1 MTRWLVAA
9 LLFVP
14 IGVGAQENPP
24 AQGAPGQTGFEA
36 AEAAAQ
42 EDPREVVGA
51 PKGAPLT
58 GAALDVRTEEVGGL
72 LRCPVCQGLSIADSP
87 ATMATKM
94 KARVRELLAA
104 GYDEEQV
111 LAYFERSYGEFVRL
125 EPARRGINWLVW
137 IAPPLALLGGLF
149 LVRRAFMKAR
159 HAPVAAPGPP
169 ARTVEEISATT
180 VASAGIGAVES
191 LPLRDA
197 LPSDPAL
204 ARNVLRIREQAY
216 GWPGG
221 VPPAETR

>member
-1 MTRWLVAA
+1 VAA
-9 LLFVP
+9 QEP
-14 IGVGAQENPP
+14 TAAQDP
-24 AQGAPGQTGFEA
+24 ATTGFEA

-51 PKGAPLT
+51 PRGAPLS
-58 GAALDVRTEEVGGL
+58 GAALDERTEEVGGL
-72 LRCPVCQGLSIADSP
+72 LRCPVCQGLSVADSP

-94 KARVRELLAA
+94 KARVKELLAE
-104 GYDEEQV
+104 GYDEEQI

-137 IAPPLALLGGLF
+137 IAPPIALVAGLLF
-149 LVRRAFMKAR
+149 VRRAMRRPAVP
-159 HAPVAAPGPP
+159 APTDDVPG
-169 ARTVEEISATT
+169 R
-180 VASAGIGAVES
+180 G
-191 LPLRDA
+191 A
-197 LPSDPAL
+197 LPSDPVL

>member
-1 MTRWLVAA
+1 M
-9 LLFVP
+9 
-14 IGVGAQENPP
+14 GAQEPP
-24 AQGAPGQTGFEA
+24 ATQGPETATGFEA

-51 PKGAPLT
+51 PRGGPLA
-58 GAALDVRTEEVGGL
+58 GAALDERTEEVGGL

-137 IAPPLALLGGLF
+137 IAPPLALLGGLV
-149 LVRRAFMKAR
+149 LVRRVFIKPGGAVV
-159 HAPVAAPGPP
+159 APPGPP
-169 ARTVEEISATT
+169 ALSAEVNSASSAT
-180 VASAGIGAVES
+180 GVEAANS
-191 LPLRDA
+191 VPSRGA
-197 LPSDPAL
+197 LPSDPVL

-221 VPPAETR
+221 LPPGETR

>member
-1 MTRWLVAA
+1 MTRWLLAAAVIVLPVAVAA
-9 LLFVP
+9 QSP
-14 IGVGAQENPP
+14 QGPP
-24 AQGAPGQTGFEA
+24 PQSGFEA

-51 PKGAPLT
+51 PKSAPLA
-58 GAALDVRTEEVGGL
+58 GAALDERTEEVGGL

-87 ATMATKM
+87 ATMATNM
-94 KARVRELLAA
+94 KGRVRELLAA

-137 IAPPLALLGGLF
+137 IAPPLALIGGLF
-149 LVRRAFMKAR
+149 LVRRVFVKPAG
-159 HAPVAAPGPP
+159 APLS
-169 ARTVEEISATT
+169 T
-180 VASAGIGAVES
+180 ES
-191 LPLRDA
+191 LPARDA
-197 LPSDPAL
+197 LPSDPDL

>member
-1 MTRWLVAA
+1 MV
-9 LLFVP
+9 
-14 IGVGAQENPP
+14 AQEATDAP
-24 AQGAPGQTGFEA
+24 ATTGFEA

-51 PKGAPLT
+51 PRGGPLS
-58 GAALDVRTEEVGGL
+58 GAALDERTEEVGGL

-94 KARVRELLAA
+94 KARVKELLAA

-137 IAPPLALLGGLF
+137 IAPPLALVAGLF
-149 LVRRAFMKAR
+149 FVRRVMRRPA
-159 HAPVAAPGPP
+159 APVATDDVP
-169 ARTVEEISATT
+169 AR
-180 VASAGIGAVES
+180 G
-191 LPLRDA
+191 A
-197 LPSDPAL
+197 LPADPVL
-204 ARNVLRIREQAY
+204 ARNVRRIRALSY

>member
-1 MTRWLVAA
+1 VTRWWLAVLLA
-9 LLFVP
+9 LPVTAS
-14 IGVGAQENPP
+14 AQEP
-24 AQGAPGQTGFEA
+24 AAQTGFES

-51 PKGAPLT
+51 PRGTALT
-58 GAALDVRTEEVGGL
+58 GAVLEARTEEVGAL

-87 ATMATKM
+87 ATMAQKM

-104 GYDEEQV
+104 GYEEEQI

-137 IAPPLALLGGLF
+137 IAPPLALLGGLV
-149 LVRRAFMKAR
+149 LVRKTLGRR
-159 HAPVAAPGPP
+159 LTAAPPADVP
-169 ARTVEEISATT
+169 AR
-180 VASAGIGAVES
+180 G
-191 LPLRDA
+191 A
-197 LPSDPAL
+197 LPADPAL

-221 VPPAETR
+221 VPPTETP